1 MKDYQK
7 YIVIILAILV
17 LFSYYI
23 FLQTDQKYE
32 GGYIG
37 HPFWFGIQKE
47 IVWLLVFFQILA
59 AIGFVIAIGSWM
71 FFENPKKSSALIIFK
86 YNLCFS
92 FVTILVLLNI

>member
-32 GGYIG
+32 GGYI
-37 HPFWFGIQKE
+37 
-47 IVWLLVFFQILA
+47 
-59 AIGFVIAIGSWM
+59 
-71 FFENPKKSSALIIFK
+71 
-86 YNLCFS
+86 
-92 FVTILVLLNI
+92 